1 MMSRRT
7 IRIVAVV
14 LALICG
20 GIVALGYN
28 IEDERSNLSSRQT
41 GSMLF

>member
-14 LALICG
+14 LALLCG
-20 GIVALGYN
+20 CALALGYN
-28 IEDERSNLSSRQT
+28 VEQQRSLLVRDPTIEKC
-41 GSMLF
+41 F

>member
-20 GIVALGYN
+20 GVVALGYN
-28 IEDERSNLSSRQT
+28 IEENSSILDPAQAD
-41 GSMLF
+41 SVFF